1 MRASGS
7 AWSDFEPRATP
18 LAAWLWPST
27 LAVAYVAAHLFFLP
41 QSLEDID
48 SINFALGLRHFDP
61 ALHQPHPPGYPLYI
75 GLGHL
80 SLAAISWLAPS
91 LPAMRVEA
99 VALALCSVA
108 GAALAIVAAVM
119 FCRALEQVFPGDS
132 AHVSRRLAPGA
143 VVLLATAPLF
153 SISGVRPLSDMPGLA
168 FALLAQALIVRG
180 IRSPRWLILGAFV
193 AGLSGGIRVQSAL
206 LTAPLLLGVLI
217 GARGAHTWTHRALA
231 VAAGAAG
238 GLAWGIPLLI
248 LSGGV
253 QAYLRALGSQA
264 GEDFAWVDML
274 WSNPTPRLL
283 ALALYRTLVLP
294 WGDPG
299 LGFVMAGLAAA
310 GFVVACV
317 WARRMLAV
325 VCLAFVPY
333 AIFHLLLQETVT
345 IRYALPL
352 VPPVAWLAAM
362 AMAGLARMTRQL
374 ATPVFAVLSTTAAG
388 TAVLLSI
395 PTLVDYG
402 RQAHP
407 AFSAV
412 DDMAAAGAA
421 VAPPAVYSDYA
432 VYRAVQAAAPAWLNP
447 VPPVRQKEWLGPVQ
461 FFRNGDP
468 RTVWFLGDPLRTDL
482 ALFDPASVATGKQVP
497 WRPLMYPEM
506 GGVRPVGAVW
516 HRLHPPGWMVGE
528 GWSLTPEAGGRVR
541 ASGTGL
547 NHGPI
552 EAYIRRR
559 AEPTTFFVGGL
570 HLGGPADGGAEV
582 AVTIDGAP
590 VEAWTVTAEAAGR
603 PFVRFVRLP
612 GGVPAGPGPYATL
625 RLFARPLDPGRPVP
639 EIAIRQ
645 FDLESDGGRPLM
657 AFGDGWY
664 EDEYSP
670 ETGQRWRWTGAS
682 AQLRL
687 IASRTVVLRIR
698 GESPLKYVGAAP
710 TVRVTAG
717 RRTLATFRP
726 ADDFTQRVTVPADAL
741 NEANGIVTIETDRT
755 YLPGAAEG
763 TSDTRK
769 LGLRVFEC
777 RVELE

>member
-1 MRASGS
+1 MRASSS

-18 LAAWLWPST
+18 QAARFWPAA

-75 GLGHL
+75 GLAHL
-80 SLAAISWLAPS
+80 SLAAISWLAPW

-99 VALALCSVA
+99 VALAVCSLA

-119 FCRALEQVFPGDS
+119 FYRALERVFPGD
-132 AHVSRRLAPGA
+132 AVHVSRRLAPGA

-168 FALLAQALIVRG
+168 LALLAQALIVRG
-180 IRSPRWLILGAFV
+180 IRSPRWLIVGAFV
-193 AGLSGGIRVQSAL
+193 AGLSGGIRVQSAM
-206 LTAPLLLGVLI
+206 LTAPLLLGVVI
-217 GARGAHTWTHRALA
+217 GARGGHTWTHRMLA
-231 VAAGAAG
+231 VVAGAAG
-238 GLAWGIPLLI
+238 GLAWGIPLVI

-253 QAYLRALGSQA
+253 EAYLSALGSQA

-294 WGDPG
+294 WGDPR
-299 LGFVMAGLAAA
+299 LGFVMTGLAAM

-352 VPPVAWLAAM
+352 LPPVVWLAAM
-362 AMAGLARMTRQL
+362 AMASLVSMTRQL
-374 ATPVFAVLSTTAAG
+374 ATPIFAILSTTTAG
-388 TAVLLSI
+388 TAVLVSI

-402 RQAHP
+402 MQAHP
-407 AFSAV
+407 AFSAI
-412 DDMAAAGAA
+412 DDMATEAEA
-421 VAPPAVYSDYA
+421 VPPAAVYSDYA
-432 VYRAVQAAAPAWLNP
+432 VYRAVQAAAPGWLNP
-447 VPPVRQKEWLGPVQ
+447 VPPVRQKEWLGPVE
-461 FFRNGDP
+461 FFRGGDP
-468 RTVWFLGDPLRTDL
+468 RTVWFLGDPRRTDL
-482 ALFDPASVATGKQVP
+482 ALFDPASVGTGELVP

-506 GGVRPVGAVW
+506 GGVRPVGSLW

-541 ASGTGL
+541 ASRTGL
-547 NHGPI
+547 DHRPI
-552 EAYIRRR
+552 DAYVRRR
-559 AEPTTFFVGGL
+559 SEPARFVIGGF
-570 HLGGPADGGAEV
+570 HLGTAGAPDAELTV
-582 AVTIDGAP
+582 SIDGVP
-590 VEAWTVTAEAAGR
+590 VEAWIIKGDAAGQ

-612 GGVPAGPGPYATL
+612 RGVPDGPGVYATL
-625 RLFARPLDPGRPVP
+625 RVTARSLDPGRPVP

-645 FDLESDGGRPLM
+645 FDLQSDGVRPLM

-664 EDEYSP
+664 EDEYSA

-687 IASRTVVLRIR
+687 VSSRTVVLRIS
-698 GESPLKYVGAAP
+698 GESPLRYVGVAP
-710 TVRVTAG
+710 TVRITAG
-717 RRTLATFRP
+717 SRTLATFRP
-726 ADDFTQRVTVPADAL
+726 THDFTQRVKVPADAL
-741 NEANGIVTIETDRT
+741 IEAHGVVTIETDRT

-763 TSDTRK
+763 TGDTRK

-777 RVELE
+777 RADLE